1 MWRRGGT
8 RRGRVGVLPEA
19 LLRLRSPEVP
29 GGIPLEA
36 PSSNMQS
43 PGRSLSHAVLT
54 HICHRGLLHGWEGL

>member
-1 MWRRGGT
+1 MWRRGGA
-8 RRGRVGVLPEA
+8 RRGRGGVIPEA
-19 LLRLRSPEVP
+19 LLRLRSPKVP

-43 PGRSLSHAVLT
+43 RGRSLSDALLR